1 LTTDYPLN
9 LNVTFFSPNA
19 AVELLFSDKIR
30 ALSSFM
36 QFING
41 SLTNETMNVT
51 ALNQLK
57 SQVFELKYTSNM
69 YNQSS
74 PKVPKLESWNFVNV
88 DTYKINLQLNFSNS
102 LYVSSDAA
110 DTLDI
115 QVIDSFYF

>member
-1 LTTDYPLN
+1 MTTDYPLN

-57 SQVFELKYTSNM
+57 SQVFELKYTSKM

-115 QVIDSFYF
+115 RVIDSFYF